1 MRKKEIEDPQ
11 TLENKILN
19 GIRRLSRGIDILI
32 ELQLEIISHRSQLR
46 NLIIAYDAKHGQEGC
61 DDLIGAII
69 KDKAL
74 PDEEIKSTFDLSDI
88 AFREALVRIQ
98 ARDNFKD

>member
-1 MRKKEIEDPQ
+1 MRKKEMEDPQ

-61 DDLIGAII
+61 DDLIGAIV
-69 KDKAL
+69 KDEAL

-98 ARDNFKD
+98 ARDNLKG